1 MAATP
6 WNKVALGVLAAIAA
20 AAVLAVVTDDPGE
33 DAAPTP
39 DRPPAPDLVAAAPD
53 WTRPGSLA
61 ATPGSS
67 GIRDGAALIQWNGGL
82 TLADL
87 ATGEPRWTQAAAT
100 PLAGSAEVYAG
111 GGTLIGAG
119 VLVRT
124 RTGIALLSSAD
135 GTVAWRT
142 PVHVGIGE
150 RYVLVAADDRVA
162 LVMVGSTRGGAPR
175 VIAFEAG
182 TGQRR
187 WERGGLWPY
196 GIVKGVV
203 VGEDAPRRGVVA
215 LDLATGTPAWTAT
228 GFDSARVGLTAG
240 DAVLI
245 EGSVGG
251 RLVRRVVAASTGEEL
266 ARLGSNARSG
276 PCATDGAK
284 LVACVWHRG
293 RRAPVLETFGVPG
306 RTVHTL
312 TGDYQAHDVCLVGP
326 EHIFAASAR
335 SYFATD
341 RGGRLVAR
349 TLPGRPVAVSGD
361 RIVLL
366 DATGRPPSTS
376 VYRLRK

>member
-1 MAATP
+1 MAGTP
-6 WNKVALGVLAAIAA
+6 WNKVALGALALLAA
-20 AAVLAVVTDDPGE
+20 AAALVVVTDP
-33 DAAPTP
+33 ARKPVPPPVPVPT
-39 DRPPAPDLVAAAPD
+39 PDLVAAAPD

-61 ATPGSS
+61 ATPGSP
-67 GIRDGAALIQWNGGL
+67 GIRDGVALIQWNGGL

-111 GGTLIGAG
+111 GGTLIGDG

-142 PVHVGIGE
+142 PVRVGIGE
-150 RYVLVAADDRVA
+150 RHVLVAADDRVA
-162 LVMVGSTRGGAPR
+162 VVMVGSTRGGAPR
-175 VIAFEAG
+175 VIALDAG

-196 GIVKGVV
+196 GIVAGVV
-203 VGEDAPRRGVVA
+203 VGEDTSRRAVAA
-215 LDLATGTPAWTAT
+215 LDLTTGAPAWTVA

-240 DAVLI
+240 DAVLV
-245 EGSVGG
+245 EGSSGG

-284 LVACVWHRG
+284 LIACVWHRG
-293 RRAPVLETFGVPG
+293 RRDLVLETFGVRG
-306 RTVHTL
+306 RTLHTL
-312 TGDYQAHDVCLVGP
+312 TSDYQAHDVCLVGP

-341 RGGRLVAR
+341 RGGRVVAR
-349 TLPGRPVAVSGD
+349 TLPGRPVAVTGD
-361 RIVLL
+361 HLVLL

-376 VYRLRK
+376 VYRLGK

>member
-1 MAATP
+1 MAGTP
-6 WNKVALGVLAAIAA
+6 WNKVALAALAVLAAVAML
-20 AAVLAVVTDDPGE
+20 VVVTDPARKPVPPPE
-33 DAAPTP
+33 RVPT
-39 DRPPAPDLVAAAPD
+39 PDLVAAVPD

-61 ATPGSS
+61 ATPGSP

-87 ATGEPRWTQAAAT
+87 ATGKPRWTQAAAT

-111 GGTLIGAG
+111 GGILIGDG

-135 GTVAWRT
+135 GTVAWQT
-142 PVHVGIGE
+142 PVRVGIGE
-150 RYVLVAADDRVA
+150 RHVLVAADDRAA
-162 LVMVGSTRGGAPR
+162 LVVVGSTRGEAPR
-175 VIAFEAG
+175 VIAFDAG

-196 GIVKGVV
+196 GIVGHVV
-203 VGEDAPRRGVVA
+203 VGEDTSRRAVAA
-215 LDLATGTPAWTAT
+215 LDLATGAPAWTVA

-240 DAVLI
+240 DAVLV

-293 RRAPVLETFGVPG
+293 RRDLVLETFAVRG
-306 RTVHTL
+306 RSVHAL

-341 RGGRLVAR
+341 RGGRVVAR
-349 TLPGRPVAVSGD
+349 TLPGRPVAVNGD
-361 RIVLL
+361 HLVLL